1 MTLAGKVWQ
10 RDGQWWC
17 VHCAWSRLISLDSPV
32 HSCQDQLFSVM
43 HTDGHSEAKQKSP
56 AGRGLGR
63 QEGEG
68 VIYVVQEKMLKK

>member
-32 HSCQDQLFSVM
+32 HSCQDQLFSAM
-43 HTDGHSEAKQKSP
+43 HTDGHSEAKVIL
-56 AGRGLGR
+56 LG
-63 QEGEG
+63 GDLG
-68 VIYVVQEKMLKK
+68 DKKEKG